1 LNSADARNCPGSRLH
16 PERQA
21 APKTLPLETKN
32 QFFLTFLLYSH
43 HFDSKPIL
51 EIALEVVVD
60 VFEVG
65 NDEKHT
71 FITLGIGRDITGE
84 QRWKRKMEKLGKT
97 VEFYGADPMTEIN
110 EELYPQIGKYFPFA
124 VSRTPGYATASVL
137 KNRQYINQSVVH
149 VDIMYFV
156 DKLLKINKI
165 DNLWMDAEGAE
176 YDMFEIFMKNGS
188 FAQNGIDVCQIN
200 IEVHLSET
208 GPNHLNYERFMK
220 FVKQLIREEQFAIFK
235 TEEVIHMRISNSW
248 RMLLPIIL
256 LISTVSL
263 AEAGKFTPNKYELE
277 LTPEFFGDNSFTGKT
292 KIHVDVTGS
301 VEEFDLQVSKD
312 LEGFPIKIINQ
323 IIVKEITATFKKDG
337 DKIHVTLPAPITKA
351 SITMKGFIE
360 IAYKGKAGKKG
371 ANKGLFLTNDNDYV
385 TDLKNGNAIHLFPIL
400 EDVAVPLALFI
411 ITPRRAVVEMELM
424 NGSNLMGEHRN
435 VEGN

>member
-1 LNSADARNCPGSRLH
+1 MPSLLKKSTRNKVQRYLKCLLVFLFLMASYKFYTVYLDDLREESADEDDLQTVFLSENKVQVYKKWLNCAKWNLLVIEDPVQFWTQFTKVTKKCDEEAEIDKLGLITLKNKDEDKIGILPRN
-16 PERQA
+16 
-21 APKTLPLETKN
+21 
-32 QFFLTFLLYSH
+32 
-43 HFDSKPIL
+43 
-51 EIALEVVVD
+51 
-60 VFEVG
+60 

-84 QRWKRKMEKLGKT
+84 QRWKRKMGKLGKT

-110 EELYPQIGKYFPFA
+110 EDLYPQIGKYFPFA

-176 YDMFEIFMKNGS
+176 YDMFEIFTKNGS

-235 TEEVIHMRISNSW
+235 TEEVIHMRMYMFNFASSFC
-248 RMLLPIIL
+248 RH
-256 LISTVSL
+256 
-263 AEAGKFTPNKYELE
+263 KY
-277 LTPEFFGDNSFTGKT
+277 
-292 KIHVDVTGS
+292 
-301 VEEFDLQVSKD
+301 
-312 LEGFPIKIINQ
+312 
-323 IIVKEITATFKKDG
+323 
-337 DKIHVTLPAPITKA
+337 
-351 SITMKGFIE
+351 
-360 IAYKGKAGKKG
+360 
-371 ANKGLFLTNDNDYV
+371 
-385 TDLKNGNAIHLFPIL
+385 
-400 EDVAVPLALFI
+400 
-411 ITPRRAVVEMELM
+411 
-424 NGSNLMGEHRN
+424 
-435 VEGN
+435 